1 MGLLERFRESKFSK
15 MIQKIFGKKHA
26 KIGIYGPPNVGK
38 TTLANRILR
47 DWTGDIMGSVSEVPH
62 ETRRAK
68 WKNNIRIDNGG
79 SSLTM
84 DLVDTPG
91 IATKID
97 YKEFMNMYGMTKDDS
112 RVRAKEATEGVIEA
126 IRWLD
131 DIDGVV
137 LVMDATQDPFTQVNV
152 TIIGNLEARNLPI
165 LIAAN
170 KIDAENASPA
180 TLKSAFPQHPVI
192 PISALTGYNT
202 ENLYTMMVK
211 EFGKK
216 RHKTEEVKTMAKKDS
231 GIAFNLIS
239 RQKLEH
245 LSSSEKLN
253 YILNEVKEGR
263 ILVLEHGLTP
273 TEQTQ
278 LIEHTMKEI
287 NHDTFIGIEIG
298 GYENEKVGFFQRV
311 FGVAK
316 KPRMTV
322 IGPAHLLRMVH
333 KDNDMIE
340 TTIIPGKG
348 AS

>member
-1 MGLLERFRESKFSK
+1 MGLFERIRGSTFSAV
-15 MIQKIFGKKHA
+15 IQRIFGKKHA

-68 WKNNIRIDNGG
+68 WKTDIKINNGG

-97 YKEFMNMYGMTKDDS
+97 YKEFMNLYGLTKEDS

-152 TIIGNLEARNLPI
+152 TIIGNLEARDLPV

-170 KIDAENASPA
+170 KIDEENASPA

-216 RHKTEEVKTMAKKDS
+216 RRKK
-231 GIAFNLIS
+231 
-239 RQKLEH
+239 R
-245 LSSSEKLN
+245 
-253 YILNEVKEGR
+253 
-263 ILVLEHGLTP
+263 
-273 TEQTQ
+273 
-278 LIEHTMKEI
+278 
-287 NHDTFIGIEIG
+287 
-298 GYENEKVGFFQRV
+298 
-311 FGVAK
+311 
-316 KPRMTV
+316 
-322 IGPAHLLRMVH
+322 
-333 KDNDMIE
+333 
-340 TTIIPGKG
+340 
-348 AS
+348 